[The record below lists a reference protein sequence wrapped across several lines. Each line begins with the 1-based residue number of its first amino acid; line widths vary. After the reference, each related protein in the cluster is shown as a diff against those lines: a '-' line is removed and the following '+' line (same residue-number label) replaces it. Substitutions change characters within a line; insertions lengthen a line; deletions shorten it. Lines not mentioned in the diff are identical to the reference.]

1 MRMKHVLLAS
11 TLALLACGAS
21 QAVAAEPTLK
31 VAVQTDLPPYVT
43 DGATAGLE
51 IDLLRAALGDA
62 KLSFVQ
68 MPYAELQTAV
78 KKKRAGVAVAV
89 QQLGKDD
96 GVFYS
101 REFVTFENA
110 AITKVLTGM
119 AIANVAELAGHEVLA
134 WQDAYR
140 ELGPE
145 FEKLYRPGGPERARY
160 TEFGD
165 QVEQVRAFW
174 AKPDAIAVID
184 RAVFNAFTTRLG
196 HSPDDVIVHT
206 IFPPVTSFRVA
217 FADAKQRDA
226 FDAGIVRLCK
236 SGEYTQI
243 LARHGVVLSRTVCD
257 G

>member
-1 MRMKHVLLAS
+1 MRIAHVLLT
-11 TLALLACGAS
+11 TLLVLLACGA
-21 QAVAAEPTLK
+21 APAAASAPTLK

-43 DGATAGLE
+43 DGATGGLE
-51 IDLLRAALGDA
+51 IELLRAALGDA

-78 KKKRAGVAVAV
+78 KKKRADVAVAV
-89 QQLGKDD
+89 QQLGKDE

-101 REFVTFENA
+101 REFVSFENA
-110 AITKVLTGM
+110 AITKVLAGI
-119 AIANVAELAGHEVLA
+119 AIANVAELAGHEILA

-174 AKPDAIAVID
+174 AKPDAVAVID
-184 RAVFNAFTTRLG
+184 RAVFNAFTTQLG
-196 HSPDDVIVHT
+196 HSPDGVIANT
-206 IFPPVTSFRVA
+206 IFPLVTSFRVA

-236 SGEYTQI
+236 SGEYVQI
-243 LARHGVVLSRTVCD
+243 LARHGVVLPRTVCD